1 MSLQKQA
8 ASTSAKNQKTRVL
21 EYFDN
26 FRTSSDERRAR
37 YPAQLLELPEE
48 VVTSRELWDDFASW
62 LVDEFI
68 IAGKPRAAAHGAR
81 TAHASMRQTLRQ
93 CLPRL
98 ARAFR
103 WCQECWS
110 GPEDRQPP
118 RLSR

>member
-26 FRTSSDERRAR
+26 IRTSSDERRAR

-68 IAGKPRAAAHGAR
+68 IAGKPRAAAHGAQSKPSHVTTPWKLDKWR
-81 TAHASMRQTLRQ
+81 CGRRWDGPFHPPPKPSPSMH
-93 CLPRL
+93 C
-98 ARAFR
+98 
-103 WCQECWS
+103 S
-110 GPEDRQPP
+110 
-118 RLSR
+118 